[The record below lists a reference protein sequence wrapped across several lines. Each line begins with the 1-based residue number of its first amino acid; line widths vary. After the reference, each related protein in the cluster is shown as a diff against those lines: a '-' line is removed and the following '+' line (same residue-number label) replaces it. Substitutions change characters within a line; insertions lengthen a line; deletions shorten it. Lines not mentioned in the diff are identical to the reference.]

1 MFAFIKSLFRY
12 TPDSLDGFI
21 ESAKAGE
28 CRSVTIRPDSRVL
41 SGAETLSL
49 GLIAD
54 FQYLL
59 EFTATTIKGRKIIYR
74 ERLFERHG
82 TEYGLADSG
91 LRSEAVIK
99 LYLTGEQRMKLLRTK
114 FRNVPINLIG
124 PDDRIMT
131 AKMFARLHRDAAA
144 CGVSV

>member
-1 MFAFIKSLFRY
+1 MFAFIKSLFKCR
-12 TPDSLDGFI
+12 PDSLDGFI
-21 ESAKAGE
+21 ESVKEGG

-59 EFTATTIKGRKIIYR
+59 EFTATTTQGRGIIYH

-82 TEYGLADSG
+82 TEYGLADSEI
-91 LRSEAVIK
+91 RRDAVIK
-99 LYLTGEQRMKLLRTK
+99 LYLTGELRMKLLRRRL
-114 FRNVPINLIG
+114 RNVPINLIG

-131 AKMFARLHRDAAA
+131 GNMFIKLHRDAAA
-144 CGVSV
+144 YGVSV